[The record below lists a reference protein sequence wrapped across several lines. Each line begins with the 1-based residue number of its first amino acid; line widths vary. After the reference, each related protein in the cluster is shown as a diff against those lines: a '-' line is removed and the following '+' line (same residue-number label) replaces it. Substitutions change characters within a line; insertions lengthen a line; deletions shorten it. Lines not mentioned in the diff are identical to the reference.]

1 MRKDTSVPEKKVKV
15 PIPGKGMVEGT
26 EVPLIESV
34 ERWTELKLEDGSVLR
49 VKPVVMSVIRIDG
62 EYDPQ
67 GNPVYAIQGGQ
78 TMVLGSA
85 PDRLRQSAALKNPK
99 VQ

>member
-1 MRKDTSVPEKKVKV
+1 
-15 PIPGKGMVEGT
+15 MVEGT

-49 VKPVVMSVIRIDG
+49 VKPVVMSIVRIDG

-67 GNPVYAIQGGQ
+67 GNPMYAVQGGQ
-78 TMVLGSA
+78 AMVVGSA
-85 PDRLRQSAALKNPK
+85 PDHLRRPVATKDPK